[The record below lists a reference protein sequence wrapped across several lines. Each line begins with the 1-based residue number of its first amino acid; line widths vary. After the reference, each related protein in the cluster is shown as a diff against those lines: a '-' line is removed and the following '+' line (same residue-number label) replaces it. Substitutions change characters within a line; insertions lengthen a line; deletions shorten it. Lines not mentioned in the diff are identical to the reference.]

1 MAIIDQDRQQTV
13 AELQRLVTEGLG
25 SGRPEAFDLEAF
37 LAEKRRD
44 PAAKAVSDVSHR
56 RRLR

>member
-1 MAIIDQDRQQTV
+1 MAIVDQDRRQAV
-13 AELQRLVTEGLG
+13 AELQRLVAEGLG
-25 SGRPEAFDLEAF
+25 SGPPEAFDLEAF
-37 LAEKRRD
+37 LAGKRRD